1 MICLHTF
8 FQKIVYKEYEDWC
21 SPNIDWNL
29 KNPMALNCY
38 ITECLMIMCCVCFS
52 EGHGK
57 LTVFA
62 MKAMLATMCG
72 GKILDKLRCE
82 YHAFYTA
89 IQQ

>member
-1 MICLHTF
+1 MMR
-8 FQKIVYKEYEDWC
+8 
-21 SPNIDWNL
+21 PNITFNIQNSIAQRL
-29 KNPMALNCY
+29 L
-38 ITECLMIMCCVCFS
+38 IMCLCFS

-82 YHAFYTA
+82 YNAYNTA
-89 IQQ
+89 IQQLFYKDIIDIFCHKAEFI

>member
-1 MICLHTF
+1 MCL
-8 FQKIVYKEYEDWC
+8 
-21 SPNIDWNL
+21 
-29 KNPMALNCY
+29 
-38 ITECLMIMCCVCFS
+38 CFS

-82 YHAFYTA
+82 YNAYNTVIQHLFYKDIIDIFCHKA
-89 IQQ
+89 EFIWCIRLNCCWLALNPWK